1 MYYTIFKTFTKTY
14 YHYANNEMASITH
27 IVDDRKTLNQYEYD
41 VWGNVL
47 SQKETLKNRFKFNG
61 QQLDPITHQYYL
73 RARFYNPIIVRFT
86 QEDTYRGDG
95 LNLYAYCANNPI
107 YYVDPSGN
115 SYDATK
121 DIYGKLKNTQNF
133 NPKAIEHIFEG
144 EINKRGDVVGGHYE
158 PTMINNENV
167 KITKKGKP
175 NENGVYSINFEINST
190 KKKGGSTVFPEDW
203 TSQQVVDNINIAY
216 ENKVQIGDK
225 PNKYEGSVN
234 GIKIQMYVDND
245 GKIMTAFPKKKN

>member
-1 MYYTIFKTFTKTY
+1 MG
-14 YHYANNEMASITH
+14 SITH
-27 IVDDRKTLNQYEYD
+27 IVDDRKILNQYEYD
-41 VWGNVL
+41 AWGNVVN
-47 SQKETLKNRFKFNG
+47 QKQTIKNRFKFNG
-61 QQLDPITHQYYL
+61 QQLDPITQQYYL
-73 RARFYNPIIVRFT
+73 RARFYNPIIGRFT